1 MGPQTKY
8 KENVNLCIKNR
19 INSRKSIREGIWQ
32 KVRFSK
38 ANIQTKNRQ
47 GFMLRYRKLKTYGKT
62 WR

>member
-19 INSRKSIREGIWQ
+19 IKARKSIREGIWQ
-32 KVRFSK
+32 KVSFSK
-38 ANIQTKNRQ
+38 ANIQTKDRQ
-47 GFMLRYRKLKTYGKT
+47 GFTLRYWKLKTYGKT